1 MTAAA
6 LHRPRLPGEQHNTL
20 SSFALALAM
29 HALLFGG
36 LSLVVQWRTQPE
48 APVVAELWGSL
59 PPVEVPAPPPA
70 PPPPAPKAEPEPER
84 RDADIVVKQE
94 KKEPPKVDPDVI
106 KKREEEKQRV
116 EAEKKRIEEEKKRT
130 EAEKKKLEAERKR
143 AEARQAAER
152 EAQRKADVER
162 LLAQAG
168 SAQGAPQVQTGPTGG
183 ARGSAEYAA
192 RLVAY
197 IKQFIVFPV
206 PEGTSPQIYAEFEVE
221 LLPTGEQARVRLVKP
236 SGLAGYDA
244 AVERAIGRANPFPRK
259 PDGTVDRVVT
269 IRFYPVEK
277 R

>member
-1 MTAAA
+1 MAAA
-6 LHRPRLPGEQHNTL
+6 VLNRPRLPGAQHNTL

-59 PPVEVPAPPPA
+59 PPIEVPAPPPA
-70 PPPPAPKAEPEPER
+70 PPPPAPKAETEAER

-94 KKEPPKVDPDVI
+94 KPPKVEPDTR
-106 KKREEEKQRV
+106 KLEEERR
-116 EAEKKRIEEEKKRT
+116 RIEEEKKRIEDEKRRV
-130 EAEKKKLEAERKR
+130 EAEKKKLEAERRK
-143 AEARQAAER
+143 AEAKLAAER

-168 SAQGAPQVQTGPTGG
+168 SAQGAPQAQTGPTGG

>member
-1 MTAAA
+1 MTAAV
-6 LHRPRLPGEQHNTL
+6 LHRPRLPGEQRNTL
-20 SSFALALAM
+20 PSFALALAM

-70 PPPPAPKAEPEPER
+70 PPPPAPKVELEPER

-94 KKEPPKVDPDVI
+94 KLEQPKVEPDTR
-106 KKREEEKQRV
+106 KPDEERR
-116 EAEKKRIEEEKKRT
+116 RIEEQKRRIEADKKR
-130 EAEKKKLEAERKR
+130 LEAERKR
-143 AEARQAAER
+143 AEAKLAAER
-152 EAQRKADVER
+152 EAQRKAEVER

-168 SAQGAPQVQTGPTGG
+168 SAHGAPQAQSGPAGG

-206 PEGTSPQIYAEFEVE
+206 PEGASPQIYAEFEVE

-244 AVERAIGRANPFPRK
+244 AVERAIARANPFPRK
-259 PDGTVDRVVT
+259 PDGTIDRVVT
-269 IRFYPVEK
+269 IRFYPVE
-277 R
+277 RR

>member
-1 MTAAA
+1 MTTAV

-59 PPVEVPAPPPA
+59 PPIEVPAPPPA
-70 PPPPAPKAEPEPER
+70 PPPPAPKVEPEPER
-84 RDADIVVKQE
+84 RDADIVVKQQ
-94 KKEPPKVDPDVI
+94 KKEPPKVEPDTE
-106 KKREEEKQRV
+106 KLEEEKR
-116 EAEKKRIEEEKKRT
+116 RIEEEKKRIEDEKKRV

-143 AEARQAAER
+143 AEAKLAAER
-152 EAQRKADVER
+152 EAQRKAEVER

-168 SAQGAPQVQTGPTGG
+168 SAQGTPTAQTGPTGG

-244 AVERAIGRANPFPRK
+244 AVERAIARANPFPRK

-269 IRFYPVEK
+269 IRFYPVE
-277 R
+277 RR

>member
-1 MTAAA
+1 MTTAV

-59 PPVEVPAPPPA
+59 PPIEVPAPPPA
-70 PPPPAPKAEPEPER
+70 PPPPAPKVEPEPER
-84 RDADIVVKQE
+84 RDADIVVKQQ
-94 KKEPPKVDPDVI
+94 KKEPPKVEPDT
-106 KKREEEKQRV
+106 KKLEEEKR
-116 EAEKKRIEEEKKRT
+116 RIEEEKKRIEDEKKRV
-130 EAEKKKLEAERKR
+130 EAEKKKLEAERRR
-143 AEARQAAER
+143 AEAKLAAER
-152 EAQRKADVER
+152 EAQRKAEVER

-168 SAQGAPQVQTGPTGG
+168 SAQGTPTAQTGPTGG

-244 AVERAIGRANPFPRK
+244 AVERAIARANPFPRK

-269 IRFYPVEK
+269 IRFYPVE
-277 R
+277 RR

>member
-6 LHRPRLPGEQHNTL
+6 LHRPRLPGEQRNTL

-29 HALLFGG
+29 HALLVGG
-36 LSLVVQWRTQPE
+36 LSLVVQWRTQPA

-59 PPVEVPAPPPA
+59 PPVEVPAPPPEPA
-70 PPPPAPKAEPEPER
+70 PPAPKAEPEPER

-94 KKEPPKVDPDVI
+94 KKEPPEVDLDLVR
-106 KKREEEKQRV
+106 KREEERQRV
-116 EAEKKRIEEEKKRT
+116 EAEKKRIEEEKRRI
-130 EAEKKKLEAERKR
+130 EAEKKRLEAERKK
-143 AEARQAAER
+143 AEAKLAAER
-152 EAQRKADVER
+152 EAQRLADVER

-168 SAQGAPQVQTGPTGG
+168 SAQGAPQAQTGPAGG

>member
-1 MTAAA
+1 MTAAV
-6 LHRPRLPGEQHNTL
+6 LHRPRLPGVQHNTL
-20 SSFALALAM
+20 SSFGLALAM

-48 APVVAELWGSL
+48 APIVAELWGAL
-59 PPVEVPAPPPA
+59 PPIEVPAPPPA
-70 PPPPAPKAEPEPER
+70 PPPPPPKVEPEPER

-94 KKEPPKVDPDVI
+94 KKAPPKPEPDT
-106 KKREEEKQRV
+106 KKLEEERKRL
-116 EAEKKRIEEEKKRT
+116 EAEKQQRI
-130 EAEKKKLEAERKR
+130 EAEKKKLEAERKK
-143 AEARQAAER
+143 AEAKAAAER
-152 EAQRKADVER
+152 EALRKADVER

-168 SAQGAPQVQTGPTGG
+168 SAQGTTSAQTGPTGG
-183 ARGSAEYAA
+183 SRGSAEYVA

-244 AVERAIGRANPFPRK
+244 AVERAIARANPFPRK

>member
-1 MTAAA
+1 MTAAV

-29 HALLFGG
+29 HALLVGG

-59 PPVEVPAPPPA
+59 PPIEVPAPPPA

-84 RDADIVVKQE
+84 RDADIVLKQE
-94 KKEPPKVDPDVI
+94 KKEPPKVEPDT
-106 KKREEEKQRV
+106 KKIEEQKR
-116 EAEKKRIEEEKKRT
+116 RIEEEKKRV
-130 EAEKKKLEAERKR
+130 EAEKKKLEAERKK
-143 AEARQAAER
+143 AEAKLAAER
-152 EAQRKADVER
+152 EAQRQADVER

-168 SAQGAPQVQTGPTGG
+168 SAQGAPQAQTGPTGG
-183 ARGSAEYAA
+183 SRGSAEYAA

-244 AVERAIGRANPFPRK
+244 AVERAIARANPFPRK

-269 IRFYPVEK
+269 IRFYPVE
-277 R
+277 RR

>member
-20 SSFALALAM
+20 PSLALALAM
-29 HALLFGG
+29 HAMLFGG

-59 PPVEVPAPPPA
+59 PPIEVPAPPPA
-70 PPPPAPKAEPEPER
+70 PPPPAPKVEPEPER
-84 RDADIVVKQE
+84 RDADIVVEQ
-94 KKEPPKVDPDVI
+94 KKAPPKVEPDANKI
-106 KKREEEKQRV
+106 EDEKR
-116 EAEKKRIEEEKKRT
+116 RIEEERKRIENENKRI

-143 AEARQAAER
+143 AEAKLAAER

-168 SAQGAPQVQTGPTGG
+168 SAQGAAQAHTGPAGG

-197 IKQFIVFPV
+197 IKQFIVFAV

-244 AVERAIGRANPFPRK
+244 AVERAIARADPFPRK

-269 IRFYPVEK
+269 IRFYPVE
-277 R
+277 RR

>member
-6 LHRPRLPGEQHNTL
+6 LHRPRLPGEQRNTL
-20 SSFALALAM
+20 PSFALALAM
-29 HALLFGG
+29 HALLVGG

-59 PPVEVPAPPPA
+59 PPIEVPAPPPA

-94 KKEPPKVDPDVI
+94 KTPPKVEPD
-106 KKREEEKQRV
+106 KRE
-116 EAEKKRIEEEKKRT
+116 AERRRIEEERKRV

-143 AEARQAAER
+143 TEAKLAAER

-168 SAQGAPQVQTGPTGG
+168 SAQGAPQAQTGPTGG
-183 ARGSAEYAA
+183 TRGSAEYAA

-244 AVERAIGRANPFPRK
+244 AVERAIARANPFPRK

-269 IRFYPVEK
+269 IRFYPVE
-277 R
+277 RR

>member
-1 MTAAA
+1 MTAAV
-6 LHRPRLPGEQHNTL
+6 LHRPRLPGEQRNTL
-20 SSFALALAM
+20 PSFALALAM

-84 RDADIVVKQE
+84 RDADIVVKQAKQE
-94 KKEPPKVDPDVI
+94 QPKVEPDTR
-106 KKREEEKQRV
+106 KLEEERRRIEEQKRRI
-116 EAEKKRIEEEKKRT
+116 EDEKKRV

-143 AEARQAAER
+143 AEAKLAAER

-168 SAQGAPQVQTGPTGG
+168 SAQGAPQAQSGPSGG

-244 AVERAIGRANPFPRK
+244 AVERAIARANPFPRK

-269 IRFYPVEK
+269 IRFYPVE
-277 R
+277 RR

>member
-1 MTAAA
+1 MTAAV

-59 PPVEVPAPPPA
+59 PPIEVPAPPPA
-70 PPPPAPKAEPEPER
+70 PPPPAPKVEPEPER

-94 KKEPPKVDPDVI
+94 KKDPPKVEPDT
-106 KKREEEKQRV
+106 KKLEEEKR
-116 EAEKKRIEEEKKRT
+116 RIEEEKKRIEDEKKRV
-130 EAEKKKLEAERKR
+130 EAEKKKLEAERRR
-143 AEARQAAER
+143 AEAKLAAER
-152 EAQRKADVER
+152 EAQRQAEVER

-168 SAQGAPQVQTGPTGG
+168 SAQGVPQAQTGPSGG

-244 AVERAIGRANPFPRK
+244 AVERAIARANPFPRK

-269 IRFYPVEK
+269 IRFYPVE
-277 R
+277 RR

>member
-1 MTAAA
+1 MSAAA
-6 LHRPRLPGEQHNTL
+6 LHRPRLPGGQHNTL
-20 SSFALALAM
+20 ASFALALVM
-29 HALLFGG
+29 HALLVGA
-36 LSLVVQWRTQPE
+36 LSLVVQWRTQPQ

-59 PPVEVPAPPPA
+59 PPLEVPAPPPA
-70 PPPPAPKAEPEPER
+70 PPPPAPRVEPEPER
-84 RDADIVVKQE
+84 RDADIVVRQD
-94 KKEPPKVDPDVI
+94 KKEPPKVEPDTR
-106 KKREEEKQRV
+106 KLEQEKR
-116 EAEKKRIEEEKKRT
+116 RIEEEKKRVET
-130 EAEKKKLEAERKR
+130 EKKRLEEERKR
-143 AEARQAAER
+143 AEAKLAAER
-152 EAQRKADVER
+152 EAQRKAEVER

-168 SAQGAPQVQTGPTGG
+168 STQGAPQPQSAPAGG

-192 RLVAY
+192 RLGAY

-244 AVERAIGRANPFPRK
+244 AVERAIARANPFPRK

>member
-1 MTAAA
+1 MTAAV

-20 SSFALALAM
+20 SSFALALTM

-59 PPVEVPAPPPA
+59 PPIEVPAPPPA
-70 PPPPAPKAEPEPER
+70 PPQPAPKVEPEPER

-94 KKEPPKVDPDVI
+94 KKEPPKVEPDT
-106 KKREEEKQRV
+106 KKIEEEKR
-116 EAEKKRIEEEKKRT
+116 RIEEEKKRV
-130 EAEKKKLEAERKR
+130 EAEKKKLEAERKK
-143 AEARQAAER
+143 AEAKLAAER
-152 EAQRKADVER
+152 EAQRKAEVER

-168 SAQGAPQVQTGPTGG
+168 SAQGTPTAQTGPTGG

-206 PEGTSPQIYAEFEVE
+206 PDGTSPQIYAEFEVE

-244 AVERAIGRANPFPRK
+244 AVERAIARANPFPRK

-269 IRFYPVEK
+269 IRFYPVE
-277 R
+277 RR

>member
-1 MTAAA
+1 MTTAV
-6 LHRPRLPGEQHNTL
+6 LHRPRLPGEQHDTL
-20 SSFALALAM
+20 PAFALALAM

-70 PPPPAPKAEPEPER
+70 PPPPAPKVEPEPER
-84 RDADIVVKQE
+84 RDADIVVKQQ
-94 KKEPPKVDPDVI
+94 KKEPPKVEPDTR
-106 KKREEEKQRV
+106 KLEEENKRV
-116 EAEKKRIEEEKKRT
+116 EAEKN
-130 EAEKKKLEAERKR
+130 KLEAERKR
-143 AEARQAAER
+143 AEAKLAAER

-168 SAQGAPQVQTGPTGG
+168 SAQGTPAAQTGPAGG

-244 AVERAIGRANPFPRK
+244 AVERAIARANPFPRK

-269 IRFYPVEK
+269 IRFYPVE
-277 R
+277 RR

>member
-1 MTAAA
+1 MTAAVV
-6 LHRPRLPGEQHNTL
+6 HRPRLPGEQQNTL

-84 RDADIVVKQE
+84 PEADIVTRQE
-94 KKEPPKVDPDVI
+94 KKAPPKVEPDT
-106 KKREEEKQRV
+106 KKLEEEKKRI
-116 EAEKKRIEEEKKRT
+116 EDEKRRIEEEKKRV
-130 EAEKKKLEAERKR
+130 EAEKQKKLEAERKR
-143 AEARQAAER
+143 AEARLAAER

-168 SAQGAPQVQTGPTGG
+168 SAQGAPQAQSGPAGG

-244 AVERAIGRANPFPRK
+244 AVERAIARANPFPRK

-269 IRFYPVEK
+269 IRFYPVE
-277 R
+277 RR

>member
-1 MTAAA
+1 MTAAV
-6 LHRPRLPGEQHNTL
+6 LHRPRLPGEQHHTL

-59 PPVEVPAPPPA
+59 PPIEVPAPPPA

-94 KKEPPKVDPDVI
+94 KKEPPKLEPDTA
-106 KKREEEKQRV
+106 KLAEDKRRIEEEKKRIEEERKRV
-116 EAEKKRIEEEKKRT
+116 EAEKKR
-130 EAEKKKLEAERKR
+130 LEAERRR
-143 AEARQAAER
+143 AEAKLAAER
-152 EAQRKADVER
+152 EAQRQAEVER

-168 SAQGAPQVQTGPTGG
+168 SAQGGPQAHTGPTGG
-183 ARGSAEYAA
+183 SRGSAEYAA

-244 AVERAIGRANPFPRK
+244 AVERAIARANPFPRK

-269 IRFYPVEK
+269 IRFYPVE
-277 R
+277 RR

>member
-1 MTAAA
+1 MTAAV
-6 LHRPRLPGEQHNTL
+6 LHRPRLPGEQQRTL
-20 SSFALALAM
+20 PSFALALAM
-29 HALLFGG
+29 HALLVGG

-48 APVVAELWGSL
+48 APITAELWGSL
-59 PPVEVPAPPPA
+59 PPLEVPAPPPA
-70 PPPPAPKAEPEPER
+70 PPPPAPKVEPEPER
-84 RDADIVVKQE
+84 RDADIVVEQ
-94 KKEPPKVDPDVI
+94 KKAPPKVEPDA
-106 KKREEEKQRV
+106 KKLEEEKR
-116 EAEKKRIEEEKKRT
+116 RIEEEKKRIEDENKRA

-143 AEARQAAER
+143 TEAKLAAER

-168 SAQGAPQVQTGPTGG
+168 SAQGAPQTQTGPEGG

-244 AVERAIGRANPFPRK
+244 AVERAIARANPFPRK

-269 IRFYPVEK
+269 IRFYPVE
-277 R
+277 RR